1 MRISMKALLLFSSL
15 TFIVVVFQFCYQA
28 SAQTSSNSGTIQGV
42 VTDPTG
48 AVIAGAKVE
57 IHNPV
62 SGYSRS
68 VSTDGTGR
76 FSLPNVPFNLYH
88 LTVTGKGFEQ
98 FTQDVDVRSVVP
110 VNLNVGL
117 SVTGSME
124 TVTVEGGGGDL
135 IETSPTFHTDVD
147 LRIPASTRLST

>member
-15 TFIVVVFQFCYQA
+15 TFIVAVFLFCYQA
-28 SAQTSSNSGTIQGV
+28 AAQTSSNSGTIQGV

-62 SGYSRS
+62 SSYSRS

-76 FSLPNVPFNLYH
+76 FSLPNVPFNPYH
-88 LTVTGKGFEQ
+88 LTVTERDLGSSRRMSMF
-98 FTQDVDVRSVVP
+98 VRWSP
-110 VNLNVGL
+110 
-117 SVTGSME
+117 S
-124 TVTVEGGGGDL
+124 
-135 IETSPTFHTDVD
+135 TSTS
-147 LRIPASTRLST
+147 A